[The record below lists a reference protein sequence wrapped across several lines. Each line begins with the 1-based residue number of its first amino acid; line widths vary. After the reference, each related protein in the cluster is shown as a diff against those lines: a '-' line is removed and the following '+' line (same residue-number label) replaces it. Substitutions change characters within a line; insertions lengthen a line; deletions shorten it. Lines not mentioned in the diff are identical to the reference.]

1 LGSDV
6 TDVWYTFYFD
16 PKEITVYAS
25 ADGYDDSEASLV
37 NSYPHGLTPFNV
49 ENDRPLYLKI
59 GGGSYQLGEISLNS
73 PKAMATMRPA
83 QEIKAPD
90 EARTVIDEAKKK
102 QDEEM
107 NTIEVPLD
115 AGW

>member
-1 LGSDV
+1 
-6 TDVWYTFYFD
+6 
-16 PKEITVYAS
+16 
-25 ADGYDDSEASLV
+25 
-37 NSYPHGLTPFNV
+37 
-49 ENDRPLYLKI
+49 
-59 GGGSYQLGEISLNS
+59 
-73 PKAMATMRPA
+73 MATMRPA

>member
-1 LGSDV
+1 M
-6 TDVWYTFYFD
+6 W
-16 PKEITVYAS
+16 KI
-25 ADGYDDSEASLV
+25 DSEA
-37 NSYPHGLTPFNV
+37 FN
-49 ENDRPLYLKI
+49 RGFTSLYLKI
-59 GGGSYQLGEISLNS
+59 GSGSYQLGEVSLNS

-83 QEIKAPD
+83 QETKALD

-115 AGW
+115 AG